1 MISETAKVD
10 VVFSSELVPEELP
23 FIIKHPLSTLSP
35 ESASILMFST
45 PSSSRKKR
53 PQEIKKTEARKR
65 QTIKNKF
72 WSFTCIFDNIWTNV
86 VKVIIPKKA

>member
-10 VVFSSELVPEELP
+10 VVFSSEIVPEELP
-23 FIIKHPLSTLSP
+23 FIIKHPLSILSP
-35 ESASILMFST
+35 ESSSILLFSN

-53 PQEIKKTEARKR
+53 PQEIKKTVVRKR

-72 WSFTCIFDNIWTNV
+72 WSFTCKFNNIWKNFE
-86 VKVIIPKKA
+86 KVDHPEKA

>member
-1 MISETAKVD
+1 M
-10 VVFSSELVPEELP
+10 VFSAEFVPEELA
-23 FIIKHPLSTLSP
+23 FIIKHPLSTTVFELLSP
-35 ESASILMFST
+35 ESASILLFST

-65 QTIKNKF
+65 QTINNKF
-72 WSFTCIFDNIWTNV
+72 WSFTCIFDDILTNV